1 MTCFLFE
8 VIYVTRLI
16 LDKIKENIMKTYKL
30 SDSTIAQLAK
40 LLQVAL
46 LTGTDVVD
54 NLRTMELIVEG
65 DLLEPSQEFLEQNE
79 ENVR

>member
-1 MTCFLFE
+1 
-8 VIYVTRLI
+8 
-16 LDKIKENIMKTYKL
+16 MKTYKL

-79 ENVR
+79 ENVRSMLGELEDAGLIKNEEG

>member
-1 MTCFLFE
+1 ME
-8 VIYVTRLI
+8 
-16 LDKIKENIMKTYKL
+16 TYKL
-30 SDSTIAQLAK
+30 SDSAIAQIAK

-54 NLRTMELIVEG
+54 NLRTMELTVAE

-79 ENVR
+79 KNVETMLGELEEAGLIKNEEG

>member
-1 MTCFLFE
+1 ME
-8 VIYVTRLI
+8 
-16 LDKIKENIMKTYKL
+16 TYKL
-30 SDSTIAQLAK
+30 SDSAIAQIAK

-54 NLRTMELIVEG
+54 NLRTMELTVVE

-79 ENVR
+79 KNVETMLGELEEAGLIKNEEG